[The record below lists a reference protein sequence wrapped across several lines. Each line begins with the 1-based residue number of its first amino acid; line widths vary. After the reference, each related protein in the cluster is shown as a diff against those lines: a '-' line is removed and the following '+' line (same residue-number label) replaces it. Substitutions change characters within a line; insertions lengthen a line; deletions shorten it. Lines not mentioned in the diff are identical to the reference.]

1 MHVYANCI
9 TPVHSLRQKAVAKG
23 KRAAATPNSSI
34 AEPS

>member
-9 TPVHSLRQKAVAKG
+9 TPVHNLRQNAVAKG
-23 KRAAATPNSSI
+23 KRAAAMPNSSI